1 MRRLFAALSDD
12 NRQKILLRLKQ
23 GELSVAE
30 IGQTLSVTGATLSHH
45 LEVLRTAGL
54 VSSRR
59 SGQQILYSLHES
71 VFEEA
76 AAFLVSLIRKGK

>member
-59 SGQQILYSLHES
+59 SGQQILYSLNES

-76 AAFLVSLIRKGK
+76 AAFLVSLIHKRK